1 MPQLGPLREL
11 MLREARLLECLSH
24 DNIMPLESGW
34 LEQRTGEDSIGPCTS
49 RCCCWPPGGSI
60 CEQNNSSWRLENV
73 RTAALE
79 QRSCTCGGS
88 SGVDAGWRYPGVVH
102 AASCSTEEGASG
114 TKGPKLLWP
123 GKGGGFGE
131 NVASFL
137 LRSHVPQTATED
149 GCDDDDSE
157 SDTNAGDDAH
167 KGTGRVR
174 QRGGQPCWGGDDS
187 TDWTG
192 IAEPKTPPN
201 TATVQGGACAPRV
214 ALDVAVTEG
223 GTAGCASGQELECHG
238 GGGEKGSTAER
249 TLCLA
254 SYILMP
260 DCLPLHV
267 WFEREFAPRTALSD
281 EQGGGT
287 VAVTTPE
294 HWAVVWRQLLVM
306 FLQVVRGVDYLH
318 VQGMV
323 HNNIHPASVWVSKK
337 KWCRTDSL
345 VYGSFLAFHEMPS
358 ICFVL
363 DAVRRAASRGFPLF
377 FFFFCQTGRPLLNPE
392 QTCCLRV

>member
-1 MPQLGPLREL
+1 MSQLGPLREL

-24 DNIMPLESGW
+24 DSIMPLESGW
-34 LEQRTGEDSIGPCTS
+34 LEQRAGEESIGSCTYS
-49 RCCCWPPGGSI
+49 CCCWPPRGST

-73 RTAALE
+73 RTASLE
-79 QRSCTCGGS
+79 QGSCTCGGS
-88 SGVDAGWRYPGVVH
+88 CGVDAGWRYPG
-102 AASCSTEEGASG
+102 SNNRPCSTEEGASG
-114 TKGPKLLWP
+114 TKGPRLFWP
-123 GKGGGFGE
+123 AKGGGLGE

-137 LRSHVPQTATED
+137 LRSHVPQTAMED
-149 GCDDDDSE
+149 GWDDDDSE
-157 SDTNAGDDAH
+157 SESDTNPVDDAH
-167 KGTGRVR
+167 KGNGCVR
-174 QRGGQPCWGGDDS
+174 ERGGQPCWGGDDS

-192 IAEPKTPPN
+192 MAEPKTPPN

-223 GTAGCASGQELECHG
+223 GTAGCASDQELECHG
-238 GGGEKGSTAER
+238 GGGDNGSTAER

-267 WFEREFAPRTALSD
+267 WFEREFEPRTALSD

-318 VQGMV
+318 MQGVV

-337 KWCRTDSL
+337 SGAVPIAWCMVRCLPFTNCPAYVLYLLLCVVLSL
-345 VYGSFLAFHEMPS
+345 GIF
-358 ICFVL
+358 C
-363 DAVRRAASRGFPLF
+363 F
-377 FFFFCQTGRPLLNPE
+377 FFFFRSVDPLTPE
-392 QTCCLRV
+392 QTCCLLG